1 MKEYLDNCRP
11 LLLAKNKM
19 AYNIDYFILNDQ
31 GKHLTTRGLEYILN
45 GKANNNKDYITP
57 NYN

>member
-1 MKEYLDNCRP
+1 MK
-11 LLLAKNKM
+11 
-19 AYNIDYFILNDQ
+19 YNNVNEAIYQFKKIDKDDQ
-31 GKHLTTRGLEYILN
+31 EGLEYILN